1 MPSSPTKRRRRSRDL
16 KPEAPAQVEP
26 TTDEP
31 AVEEETAANSDRER
45 ADVIDAP

>member
-1 MPSSPTKRRRRSRDL
+1 MARSAKRRRRDT
-16 KPEAPAQVEP
+16 KPEAPVELEP

-31 AVEEETAANSDRER
+31 AVEEEKTADTDRER

>member
-1 MPSSPTKRRRRSRDL
+1 MPRSSKRRRRDTT
-16 KPEAPAQVEP
+16 PEAPAQVEP

-31 AVEEETAANSDRER
+31 AVEEETAANTDRER